1 MATVFM
7 VMIGMGLWGM
17 VWTGWQS
24 REVWSSLYWVKISG
38 TVLSSTIDYQ
48 GGGQWPRPK
57 KKGSFFPNIIYR
69 YEVEDRIY
77 TNDRLSFD
85 KTQGSEQS
93 ARAISQQFV
102 VGREIEVFCHPENP
116 RQSILEPGIRMSQ
129 FMPMGIGLLLTGVG
143 CVGMISIQYP
153 GLIG

>member
-1 MATVFM
+1 MATMFM
-7 VMIGMGLWGM
+7 VMVGMGLWGI
-17 VWTGWQS
+17 VWTSWQKQ
-24 REVWSSLYWVKISG
+24 EMWSSRYWVKTTG

-77 TNDRLSFD
+77 TNNRLSFD
-85 KTQGSEQS
+85 KNQGSEES
-93 ARAISQQFV
+93 ARAISKQFV
-102 VGREIEVFCHPENP
+102 EGSEIEVFCNPENP
-116 RQSILEPGIRMSQ
+116 RQSVLEPGLRMSQ
-129 FMPMGIGLLLTGVG
+129 FLPIGIGFLLTSIG
-143 CVGMISIQYP
+143 CVGFVSLQYP